1 VYVDMLKENE
11 EMVLQLIR
19 ESYVLVEL
27 NPLQWSWQTIQTVL
41 KNHVVVLKRVEDFT
55 LHRYMLR
62 IYLFTGVC

>member
-1 VYVDMLKENE
+1 MYVDMLKENE

>member
-1 VYVDMLKENE
+1 
-11 EMVLQLIR
+11 MVLQLIR

-41 KNHVVVLKRVEDFT
+41 KNHVVVVVLKRVEDFT